1 MFSPRGGITDDEHE
15 LEVACGEAA
24 DEADAE
30 DDARDVPASVD
41 AGEEAESAIA
51 VPIVAADPFDTDAE
65 LRFPFGR
72 IVYYAGR
79 REIVAECRHAGHG
92 QRCRR
97 TRTNNGD
104 PAVLAQGRPLATP
117 WPPFDRPIPPLGTHW
132 LPPGALWPPRPT
144 LGCPR
149 RHIATL
155 WQPKQNPKGNIRQLM
170 GFPSQTHP

>member
-30 DDARDVPASVD
+30 DDARD
-41 AGEEAESAIA
+41 

-92 QRCRR
+92 KRCRR

-104 PAVLAQGRPLATP
+104 PAVLAQGRPLAH
-117 WPPFDRPIPPLGTHW
+117 L
-132 LPPGALWPPRPT
+132 ALWIERGSRYDNT
-144 LGCPR
+144 DE
-149 RHIATL
+149 H
-155 WQPKQNPKGNIRQLM
+155 K
-170 GFPSQTHP
+170 